1 MKAIV
6 KAREDAGAM
15 EVRDLPIP
23 EPGPGEVLVKM
34 KAAGICFSDFMILTN
49 KYKGRVPVP
58 IPMIMG
64 HEGAGEVAEVGKGV
78 AARQGR
84 RPGGLIPSA
93 AAGRRKFK
101 GS

>member
-6 KAREDAGAM
+6 KARDEAGAL
-15 EVRDLPIP
+15 EVRELPIP

-34 KAAGICFSDFMILTN
+34 KAAGICFSDVMILTN

-64 HEGAGEVAEVGKGV
+64 HEGAGEVADVGKG
-78 AARQGR
+78 
-84 RPGGLIPSA
+84 
-93 AAGRRKFK
+93 
-101 GS
+101 